1 METFLIVSLLAFG
14 LSFIF
19 ALGGVGAAVA
29 LVPVLHWYGLPLSVA
44 KTTGLLTNTLSMTG
58 ASIDNIRAK
67 RLDYRLGLPII
78 ISSFLLAPV
87 GAWSSHFI
95 PKTVVL
101 AIFTLFLLFSGL
113 ILVFFR
119 ASKFEKQFR
128 NDRPI
133 LAPAVI
139 GAVAG
144 YISGLLGVGGGGLI
158 APLMILLGFN
168 PKKVATITAFVV
180 PFSSLSGLMTYL
192 VMGQTNYLLL
202 IPAAIA
208 AYLGGSFGTKVMQ
221 TQLKP
226 GTVKKFLGG
235 LLLIMALK
243 MGLQLFS

>member
-19 ALGGVGAAVA
+19 ALGGGGAAVA

-67 RLDYRLGLPII
+67 RLDYRLGIPII

-95 PKTVVL
+95 PKTVIL

-113 ILVFFR
+113 MLVFFR
-119 ASKFEKQFR
+119 ASKFDEQFR
-128 NDRPI
+128 EDRPV
-133 LAPAVI
+133 LTPAVI

-168 PKKVATITAFVV
+168 PKKVAVITAFVV

-192 VMGQTNYLLL
+192 AMGQTNYLLL

-208 AYLGGSFGTKVMQ
+208 AYLGGTLGTKVMHAR
-221 TQLKP
+221 LKP
-226 GTVKKFLGG
+226 GAVKKFLGG